1 MEERDAGDVSFAS
14 NVAGAP
20 LEVVLGQYQNSLAAY
35 EQTHRQMNT
44 LVSKLQKK
52 VGRNTN
58 GWWSGKR
65 ISITL
70 FHFLLCT
77 FACVNPNEIDGA
89 SNHSVAANA
98 PFQGY
103 QEILILPSLA
113 WNQIYK
119 LHHLFMLPFRRNISY
134 LPLSH
139 TISNEKI
146 VGFLLSHTKSCEM
159 MDHLTLFFS
168 SKKPIS
174 HLLASFFR
182 SISHKWSFLR
192 TVQTTTTIIRT

>member
-1 MEERDAGDVSFAS
+1 MLQCRSEKTKGWDQGWGCSLCRTLPPTNVRCEVAS
-14 NVAGAP
+14 SP
-20 LEVVLGQYQNSLAAY
+20 RPYHRSHPF
-35 EQTHRQMNT
+35 HRQHADGLRPNLRTGT
-44 LVSKLQKK
+44 LPLLRCSFFSFVLFFSEGKK
-52 VGRNTN
+52 NV
-58 GWWSGKR
+58 WS
-65 ISITL
+65 
-70 FHFLLCT
+70 
-77 FACVNPNEIDGA
+77 
-89 SNHSVAANA
+89 AANA
-98 PFQGY
+98 VCQ
-103 QEILILPSLA
+103 
-113 WNQIYK
+113 QITIRSNYYC
-119 LHHLFMLPFRRNISY
+119 SY
-134 LPLSH
+134 LPLYH